1 MNVACVII
9 YDPKKGTIGS
19 AFTGQNNFECL
30 INGELCHLVIP
41 LALDLQVAK
50 AAWRAPKET
59 IVLTGPW
66 RAPGEHTG
74 LLSSGMKLGAYGRNR
89 QWWERGVGCYSW
101 GSNIGAEDTP
111 CKGLCVH
118 GPPGELCA
126 SATSRPAAMPPSL
139 SFPHHS
145 LLGQVLTFLHSTHL
159 ALLIFFLSLPD
170 VLVQRSSVSTDRCW

>member
-50 AAWRAPKET
+50 AAWRALKET

-89 QWWERGVGCYSW
+89 Q
-101 GSNIGAEDTP
+101 
-111 CKGLCVH
+111 
-118 GPPGELCA
+118 
-126 SATSRPAAMPPSL
+126 
-139 SFPHHS
+139 
-145 LLGQVLTFLHSTHL
+145 
-159 ALLIFFLSLPD
+159 
-170 VLVQRSSVSTDRCW
+170 